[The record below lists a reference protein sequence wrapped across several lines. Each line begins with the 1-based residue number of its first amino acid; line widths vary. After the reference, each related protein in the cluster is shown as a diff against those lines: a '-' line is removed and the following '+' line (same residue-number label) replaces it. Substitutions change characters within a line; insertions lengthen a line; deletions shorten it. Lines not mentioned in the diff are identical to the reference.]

1 MTLLAALVLTLA
13 SSFAGAPEDR
23 QEDSVR
29 SLIEQLSSDR
39 IEAREQAYKKL
50 EAIGR
55 PALPLLEKAALDPD
69 GEVSSRART
78 LIVRIP
84 IREHLTPSLVSGVRG
99 IYDRLALGEWREVF
113 LELANDLRQGEER
126 RQYPGVR
133 ADDLS
138 FMAPMAVARAES
150 EGDRVA
156 VCQAVSRLKLKSAV
170 PSVLPLLRDERF
182 IVRANAVAVLRDTD
196 AREQAE
202 AVLPL
207 LGDPHAIVRSCAAHT
222 AGRLGLRAAIPR
234 LIRLLRDDSR
244 DVRWWAVHALGELK
258 AVEALPEVEKLRGDI
273 DETVAR
279 VATQTAESL
288 SGKR

>member
-1 MTLLAALVLTLA
+1 MVLSLV
-13 SSFAGAPEDR
+13 

-39 IEAREQAYKKL
+39 IEAREQAYQKL

-84 IREHLTPSLVSGVRG
+84 IRELLTPSLVTGVRG
-99 IYDRLALGEWREVF
+99 IYDRLALGEWRQVF
-113 LELANDLRQGEER
+113 LELAADLRQSEER
-126 RQYPGVR
+126 RQYPGIR

-138 FMAPMAVARAES
+138 FMAPMAVARAET

-170 PSVLPLLRDERF
+170 PSVLPLLKDGRF

-196 AREQAE
+196 ARDQAD
-202 AVLPL
+202 ALLPL
-207 LGDPHAIVRSCAAHT
+207 LGDDHSLVRSCAAHT
-222 AGRLGLRAAIPR
+222 AGRLGAKSAVPR
-234 LIRLLRDDSR
+234 LIRLLRDESR
-244 DVRWWAVHALGELK
+244 DVRWWAVHALGELE
-258 AVEALPEVEKLRGDI
+258 AVEALPHLERLRGDA

-279 VATQTAESL
+279 VATQTAETL